1 MPCLNYTTAFNRYK
15 AKLDNPNWAV
25 SAISADGALVI
36 SCWEQYFERPADG
49 VLRYVDSLSRWN
61 GSNRAGWNLLR
72 RHLEMTLAGKLEVRL
87 VLAKTDNPTA
97 VAKGGDASKLNN
109 TFSRLN
115 ELLRQSR
122 FKPIEAEVL
131 IAQPG
136 ISAANRSEDQDMVIA
151 TAMVYLKETIGC
163 DLQILCNV

>member
-1 MPCLNYTTAFNRYK
+1 MPSLNYTTAFNRYK

-87 VLAKTDNPTA
+87 VLAKTDNPAA

-109 TFSRLN
+109 TFSIREDLIGRLTHYDGDRFTI
-115 ELLRQSR
+115 EFRKSLQS
-122 FKPIEAEVL
+122 P
-131 IAQPG
+131 
-136 ISAANRSEDQDMVIA
+136 D
-151 TAMVYLKETIGC
+151 TYLSQALADAKLKG
-163 DLQILCNV
+163 

>member
-1 MPCLNYTTAFNRYK
+1 MASLNYTTAFNRYK

-25 SAISADGALVI
+25 SAMSTDGALVI

-72 RHLEMTLAGKLEVRL
+72 RHLEMTLAGDLEVRL
-87 VLAKTDNPTA
+87 VLAKTDNPNA

-109 TFSRLN
+109 TFSIREDLTGRLTHYDGDHFTI
-115 ELLRQSR
+115 EFRKALQLVGTHLSPVPADA
-122 FKPIEAEVL
+122 KPKA
-131 IAQPG
+131 
-136 ISAANRSEDQDMVIA
+136 
-151 TAMVYLKETIGC
+151 
-163 DLQILCNV
+163 

>member
-1 MPCLNYTTAFNRYK
+1 MGSLNYTTAFNRYK

-36 SCWEQYFERPADG
+36 SCWEQYFERAADG

-87 VLAKTDNPTA
+87 VLAKTDNPAA

-109 TFSRLN
+109 TFSIREDLIGRLTHYDGDRFTI
-115 ELLRQSR
+115 EFRKSLHSPDIAALGRSIDRQ
-122 FKPIEAEVL
+122 
-131 IAQPG
+131 
-136 ISAANRSEDQDMVIA
+136 
-151 TAMVYLKETIGC
+151 
-163 DLQILCNV
+163 

>member
-1 MPCLNYTTAFNRYK
+1 MPSLNYTTAFNRYK
-15 AKLDNPNWAV
+15 AKLDNFNWAV

-36 SCWEQYFERPADG
+36 SCWEQYFERPANG

-87 VLAKTDNPTA
+87 VLAKTDNPAA

-109 TFSRLN
+109 TFSIREDLIGRLTHYDGDRFTI
-115 ELLRQSR
+115 EFRKSLQS
-122 FKPIEAEVL
+122 L
-131 IAQPG
+131 
-136 ISAANRSEDQDMVIA
+136 DIA
-151 TAMVYLKETIGC
+151 TL
-163 DLQILCNV
+163 